1 MLVYLF
7 KRLGTVVPTLVLVSM
22 LIFGLQQLL
31 PGDPAERKKV
41 FEQIAAK
48 VLKERPVIYLYHR
61 NWLWAY
67 NAKLAGVR
75 GLPDGLLRVTG
86 LKMAP

>member
-1 MLVYLF
+1 
-7 KRLGTVVPTLVLVSM
+7 
-22 LIFGLQQLL
+22 
-31 PGDPAERKKV
+31 
-41 FEQIAAK
+41 

-67 NAKLAGVR
+67 NGKLSGVR
-75 GLPDGLLRVTG
+75 QIPDGLLRVTG